1 MKKNI
6 VLSMCASLL
15 FLASCDYNEK
25 NFPGFDELTDPKDVQ
40 TITMDL
46 ADADYKTIAGLTANK
61 ELALSKDPE
70 GQTFVSALEAMGKNK
85 YFTEDAQ
92 AVWYLPAF
100 INDKNPYLSDGSKV
114 TINYNNFEDL
124 PEYLKDFNSISAYD
138 LSAADYKKVWGEEI
152 SVSFLS
158 PSTVKQI
165 PTLLKGAVSKPADGA
180 MRQVNY
186 AYSETEPSLG
196 GGGDLPDPEP
206 TYTKIADVIKGGA
219 GDYTIK
225 GEVVAANTRSFLVN
239 DETGIIMVYQNM
251 LSTYSL
257 GDVVTVSGTTSSY
270 NGAPFQFS
278 KDAKVAVVDRK
289 TTFAYPTTP
298 KNMTASDMD
307 AYLDDAQL
315 EYITYE
321 GTLAISG
328 NYFNVNI
335 EGTTKA
341 IGSIQYPITL
351 SVDSKWN
358 NKKIKVTGYAV
369 GASSGK
375 YVNTLATSIV
385 LADGSE
391 TTTTLPVGLIAL
403 SAAGTYT
410 TRGVI
415 SAIYTR
421 GFMLTDGTGNILV
434 YENKQPTSEVGDI
447 VSVSGTTSKRNGLMQ
462 FGNVGLTITPENGTF
477 SAVSGLVPQVMTGTD
492 LEDYLLTPRV
502 VYVSYEGVL
511 TITDSGKGYNNYNM
525 TVDGTTTAQV
535 AFSYVDD
542 TKIPVS
548 LNGQKVIVKGY
559 LLEAAGT
566 KINTMV
572 TSVEAATPAAL
583 RALAVTR
590 AAAPQPTKSV
600 VYRYDA
606 AADAWKEYK
615 ATGAAVAV
623 LQPADY
629 NTMGATYVS
638 KPDETLPVYLQQT
651 RPYAKKDDKVG
662 VVYYKD
668 SNKTIVIDEFAFDGA
683 TWTKTTVSTPSVI
696 VFLKSQGTWV
706 EAKVYYASSFLN
718 NDDGGFTIQDVN
730 LGDLKKVW
738 SMDAKFG
745 WKASAF
751 SGGNKESESWIVS
764 PEIDLKKSAAPVLKF
779 DVAINFLNGEDRA
792 KHFGVLVSTNYV
804 DDVTTADWT
813 ELTVENWPE
822 GTSWDFTTITPVD
835 LSAYKDQTIRIAFRY
850 KSDLKAA
857 TTAEVKNMSVQE

>member
-92 AVWYLPAF
+92 AAWYLPAF
-100 INDKNPYLSDGSKV
+100 INEKNPYLSDGSKV
-114 TINYNNFEDL
+114 TINYNNFENL

-165 PTLLKGAVSKPADGA
+165 PTLLKEAVSKPADGA

-206 TYTKIADVIKGGA
+206 TYTPIGDVLKAASGNFEV
-219 GDYTIK
+219 K
-225 GEVVAANTRSFLVN
+225 GEVIAATAKSYIVKDATGSIRVYTGKLPNCAVGDVVVVSGDIENKQELNRFKSTSTYVIVDRSATFAYPAPTTMVSSDFTAYVAKPDIKYVTYEGTFKIVNGSYISYNVDFGGGTNVGSIVDPLIVDPSWDNAEVVVTGYLTGVSGSSTKYINTFITSIVLKSNTNPVPTPIGVIAFAPAGSQLAKGVV
-239 DETGIIMVYQNM
+239 TAVHSQGFM
-251 LSTYSL
+251 LSDGTGSIL
-257 GDVVTVSGTTSSY
+257 VFTKTAPTVAVKDVVTVSGTTSAYQGALQFGNTGLTVNKVGTTDNFVASVPMVMDTEKWDMFIAKTHPVYATMTGSLKDNSGKYSVVLDGMPVAECNLSY
-270 NGAPFQFS
+270 
-278 KDAKVAVVDRK
+278 
-289 TTFAYPTTP
+289 
-298 KNMTASDMD
+298 MD
-307 AYLDDAQL
+307 AALIAD
-315 EYITYE
+315 
-321 GTLAISG
+321 LAVG
-328 NYFNVNI
+328 DNV
-335 EGTTKA
+335 T
-341 IGSIQYPITL
+341 
-351 SVDSKWN
+351 
-358 NKKIKVTGYAV
+358 VTGYLT
-369 GASSGK
+369 GISGSTTK
-375 YVNTLATSIV
+375 Y
-385 LADGSE
+385 
-391 TTTTLPVGLIAL
+391 
-403 SAAGTYT
+403 
-410 TRGVI
+410 
-415 SAIYTR
+415 
-421 GFMLTDGTGNILV
+421 GNI
-434 YENKQPTSEVGDI
+434 
-447 VSVSGTTSKRNGLMQ
+447 
-462 FGNVGLTITPENGTF
+462 
-477 SAVSGLVPQVMTGTD
+477 
-492 LEDYLLTPRV
+492 
-502 VYVSYEGVL
+502 
-511 TITDSGKGYNNYNM
+511 
-525 TVDGTTTAQV
+525 
-535 AFSYVDD
+535 
-542 TKIPVS
+542 
-548 LNGQKVIVKGY
+548 
-559 LLEAAGT
+559 
-566 KINTMV
+566 MV
-572 TSVEAATPAAL
+572 TSIAKATAANL

-629 NTMGATYVS
+629 NTMGAAYVS

-668 SNKTIVIDEFAFDGA
+668 SNKTIVIDEFVFDGA

-779 DVAINFLNGEDRA
+779 DVAINYLNGEDRA

-850 KSDLKAA
+850 KSDLKAT